1 MWSSNILDHHHAS
14 YVCCLVAS
22 KGKSYNL
29 EKKLISCNWSERS
42 DSDDDGSLAIV
53 IAIAKLFTELL
64 SEAKKMSQEKKNAKT
79 RDKAFVNKGALLLL
93 LRLLIIVLHTL
104 LWMEA
109 SMQISHG
116 KIC

>member
-1 MWSSNILDHHHAS
+1 M
-14 YVCCLVAS
+14 
-22 KGKSYNL
+22 
-29 EKKLISCNWSERS
+29 
-42 DSDDDGSLAIV
+42 

-104 LWMEA
+104 L
-109 SMQISHG
+109 
-116 KIC
+116 